1 VPNAGWLL
9 HEGRGVECGE
19 VSSRLKDILEISKG
33 KETGRI
39 ALYFDRLWAVLAKI
53 FSGLGC
59 LSTFKTLFGNQ
70 VQEQIFQSLGMGD
83 RTLYVPSHE
92 GENVLPNLP
101 WFHKLLRYAQRK
113 PSRVAVRDVNAG
125 IERTYHHLISDVL
138 AFRNVLRER
147 MSSQILRDLA
157 EDKEVY
163 IGLLAPGGYEYT
175 VGFIAI
181 IALGAA
187 VVPMGESMNRFTTT
201 HIAGT

>member
-1 VPNAGWLL
+1 
-9 HEGRGVECGE
+9 
-19 VSSRLKDILEISKG
+19 
-33 KETGRI
+33 
-39 ALYFDRLWAVLAKI
+39 
-53 FSGLGC
+53 
-59 LSTFKTLFGNQ
+59 
-70 VQEQIFQSLGMGD
+70 M
-83 RTLYVPSHE
+83 
-92 GENVLPNLP
+92 
-101 WFHKLLRYAQRK
+101 
-113 PSRVAVRDVNAG
+113 RDVNAG
-125 IERTYHHLISDVL
+125 IERNYQHLISDVL

-187 VVPMGESMNRFTTT
+187 VVPMGESMNRYTTT